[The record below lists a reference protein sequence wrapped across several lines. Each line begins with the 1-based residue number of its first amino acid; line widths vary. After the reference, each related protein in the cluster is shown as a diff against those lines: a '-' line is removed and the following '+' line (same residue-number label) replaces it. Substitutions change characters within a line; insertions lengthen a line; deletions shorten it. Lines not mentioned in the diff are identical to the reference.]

1 MTKLLVGRSSVWRK
15 SGQADVPFATASSRD
30 QLVYGAYKPDASTT
44 GVLPGSVLTTYTAA
58 SQLPGGGV
66 VGGQTYTNSRFQFV
80 VTPPS
85 GTSTITFRNCRF
97 EGPAT
102 NPGSFVGLAK
112 LFNASHC
119 PCVFIDCTFLPQR
132 PSRFF
137 NGLHG
142 HDFKAF
148 RCDISL
154 VVDALSVFNNNPGF
168 QTAAL
173 GVEVWGSY
181 LHDHAWW
188 AFNTGDTD
196 ASGGRENSADG
207 SHNDG
212 CQLQGGAGFTFV
224 GNNMQAFNHPDYFN
238 TFYGTPQAN
247 SAFTIK
253 PDVGVI
259 TGVDIEKNWI
269 DGGAAS
275 INITHDEPARLLG
288 NIGAIKANLFGRN
301 QRNGDA
307 WAINKHEGTGGAIT
321 WDAGTAGPPE
331 TRNLYQDTL
340 TVVPTHI
347 G

>member
-1 MTKLLVGRSSVWRK
+1 
-15 SGQADVPFATASSRD
+15 VPFASAAARD
-30 QLVYGAYKPDASTT
+30 LLVYGAYKPDATTT
-44 GVLPGSVLTTYTAA
+44 GVLPGTALTTYTSA

-66 VGGQTYTNSRFQFV
+66 TAGATYTNARFQFI

-85 GTSTITFRNCRF
+85 GTTTITFRNCLF
-97 EGPAT
+97 EGPPT

-132 PSRFF
+132 PSRFL
-137 NGLHG
+137 NGAHG
-142 HDFKAF
+142 HDFKLF

-173 GVEVWGSY
+173 NVEVWGSY
-181 LHDHAWW
+181 IHDLAWW

-196 ASGGRENSADG
+196 AGGARENSFDG

-212 CQLQGGAGFTFV
+212 CQLQGGSGFTFI
-224 GNNMQAFNHPDYFN
+224 GNTMTGTNSPDYFN
-238 TFYGTPQAN
+238 TFYGDNRAN

-259 TGVDIEKNWI
+259 TTIDIEQSWI

-275 INITHDEPARLLG
+275 INIAHDDPARILG
-288 NIGAIKANLFGRN
+288 NIGIIKHNLFGRN
-301 QRNGDA
+301 QRNGDT
-307 WAINKHEGTGGAIT
+307 WAINKHEAGAGTIT
-321 WDAGTAGPPE
+321 WDSGTAGPPE
-331 TRNLYQDTL
+331 TRNLYADNL
-340 TVVPTHI
+340 AVVPTHI